1 MHKVLFLL
9 YSVHTPS
16 ANTKALYVY
25 STSDCFGVVSS
36 CCTIVNEKFQWLF
49 SPGKPAPLKRYV
61 PAHKQPVRLHPEL
74 TGDGSVLVN
83 SGSIKD

>member
-61 PAHKQPVRLHPEL
+61 PAITSNLSDYTQ
-74 TGDGSVLVN
+74 N
-83 SGSIKD
+83 SQATAACL